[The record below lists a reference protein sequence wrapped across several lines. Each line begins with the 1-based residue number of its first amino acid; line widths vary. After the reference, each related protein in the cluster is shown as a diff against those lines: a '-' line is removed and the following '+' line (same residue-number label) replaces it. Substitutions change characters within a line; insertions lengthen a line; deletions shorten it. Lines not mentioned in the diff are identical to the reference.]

1 MHAIVGD
8 MAEQGTGAQ
17 VAAAI
22 AELLRR
28 RTREGIYAELTE
40 GLDPAVDTTTYPVL
54 SALARWGP
62 RSAAALATEI
72 GLDRSVTSRH
82 ATRLEQAELV
92 WRAPDPGD
100 ARATLLGLTDRG
112 ERAVEVM
119 RERLADRL
127 DRHLAAWPEDQARAF
142 AAALTRFVGEKPF
155 G

>member
-1 MHAIVGD
+1 MSQ
-8 MAEQGTGAQ
+8 QGIGAQ
-17 VAAAI
+17 VAEAI

-40 GLDPAVDTTTYPVL
+40 GLDAAVDTATYPVL

-62 RSAAALATEI
+62 RSAAALAVEI

-82 ATRLEQAELV
+82 ATRLERAGLV
-92 WRAPDPGD
+92 RRAPDPTD
-100 ARATLLGLTDRG
+100 ARATLLSLTERG

-119 RERLADRL
+119 RHRLARRL

-142 AAALTRFVGEKPF
+142 AAALTRFVHEEPF

>member
-1 MHAIVGD
+1 MSQ
-8 MAEQGTGAQ
+8 QGIGAQ
-17 VAAAI
+17 VAEAI

-40 GLDPAVDTTTYPVL
+40 GLDPAVDTATYPVL

-62 RSAAALATEI
+62 RSAAALAVEI
-72 GLDRSVTSRH
+72 GLDRSVASRH
-82 ATRLEQAELV
+82 ATRLERAGLV
-92 WRAPDPGD
+92 RRAPDPTD
-100 ARATLLGLTDRG
+100 ARATLLSLTERG

-119 RERLADRL
+119 RHRLARRL

-142 AAALTRFVGEKPF
+142 AVALTRFVHEEPF